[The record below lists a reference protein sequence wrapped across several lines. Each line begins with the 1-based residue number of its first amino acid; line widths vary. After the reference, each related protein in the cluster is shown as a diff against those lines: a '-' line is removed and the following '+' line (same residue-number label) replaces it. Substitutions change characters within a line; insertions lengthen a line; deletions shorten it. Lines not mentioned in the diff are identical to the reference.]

1 MLLGIED
8 LHLMCHVPDFVKEM
22 AKVATG
28 VGLVVAESISR
39 LRFRDLGSAAFQ
51 TLRGVTAKASRLTGL
66 NIQDHI
72 NDFITSEAEFQALR
86 EVRGRRRH
94 RSPSRRSICHNEVV
108 PPTARNRGQQKNDQE
123 RSVRV
128 HRDEPQ
134 PQELFAPKKAEAS
147 RESRPFTS
155 QAGSLSQKVDLP
167 SVDLHLPQKKS
178 RDSCSPDA

>member
-1 MLLGIED
+1 
-8 LHLMCHVPDFVKEM
+8 MCHVPDFVKEM

-28 VGLVVAESISR
+28 VELVVAESISR

-51 TLRGVTAKASRLTGL
+51 TLKGVTAKASRLTGL
-66 NIQDHI
+66 NIKDHM
-72 NDFITSEAEFQALR
+72 NDFISSEAEFQTLR
-86 EVRGRRRH
+86 EVRGRRR
-94 RSPSRRSICHNEVV
+94 RSPPSRRSICHVEMVSSTVKNQ
-108 PPTARNRGQQKNDQE
+108 GQQKNNNRE
-123 RSVRV
+123 R
-128 HRDEPQ
+128 DDAQ
-134 PQELFAPKKAEAS
+134 PQDLFAPKKAEAS